1 MELINLNEIRVNELR
16 KDQFIRMRKL
26 LETINMNDKFNEF
39 METKGLTKNNV
50 ITLPKLEEPL
60 VGISINL

>member
-1 MELINLNEIRVNELR
+1 MKLINLNEIRVNELR